1 MNAAPTPSKFWTAS
15 SLAAAVLALP
25 LGALTLIDP
34 FRRLL
39 GDCGTFELR
48 CAFHAFLIANLAFTG
63 GLIMAAIAMTQ
74 QERPPWLTWIA
85 FVFNG
90 IPVAAS
96 LFFMLAVAN
105 R

>member
-1 MNAAPTPSKFWTAS
+1 MNSAPTPSKFWTAS
-15 SLAAAVLALP
+15 SLVAAVLALP

-34 FRRLL
+34 LRTLL

-48 CAFHAFLIANLAFTG
+48 CAFHSFSIANLAFTG
-63 GLIMAAIAMTQ
+63 GVIMAAIAIAQ
-74 QERPPWLTWIA
+74 QERPPWLIWIA

-90 IPVAAS
+90 IPVVAS
-96 LFFMLAVAN
+96 LFLMLAIAN